1 MAKKAARKTAKK
13 TTKKAARKPAKKS
26 AKKSAKKAA
35 KKNAAKA
42 ANKAGKKPGKKAA
55 RKTTKK
61 SARKPA
67 AQLLKPKR
75 VTSGRG
81 RTPAELGK
89 IVVDHVNAM
98 AVSDMELWRNYFH
111 PKFISIEGDG
121 QAWSGRK
128 AVDAKCRAWMDAHTV
143 YACRATGPF
152 AGATGFSV
160 VYDMEIEA
168 KDGSFPRMQMRE
180 VGVYTVKNGKIV
192 QEEFMY
198 AGM

>member
-13 TTKKAARKPAKKS
+13 SNKKTAKKS
-26 AKKSAKKAA
+26 AKKSAKKTARKTASKPAKKSAKKAA
-35 KKNAAKA
+35 K
-42 ANKAGKKPGKKAA
+42 KAGKK
-55 RKTTKK
+55 
-61 SARKPA
+61 SAKKPA

-111 PKFISIEGDG
+111 PKFVSIEGDG

-143 YACRATGPF
+143 HACRATGPF

-168 KDGSFPRMQMRE
+168 TDGSFPRMQMRE

-198 AGM
+198 GGA